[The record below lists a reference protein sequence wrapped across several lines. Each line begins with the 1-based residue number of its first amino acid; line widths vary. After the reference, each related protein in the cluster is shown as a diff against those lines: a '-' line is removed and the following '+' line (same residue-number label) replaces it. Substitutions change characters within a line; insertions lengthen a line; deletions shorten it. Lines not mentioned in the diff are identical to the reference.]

1 MLTKEDMNIS
11 SISKIPNVMHLVGW
25 KSQELREIFFF
36 FQLVISSASVNLLGK
51 YSVYLIDFHIVL
63 AVQMALAV
71 KTQPAKAG
79 D

>member
-25 KSQELREIFFF
+25 KSQELREIFF

-71 KTQPAKAG
+71 KNQPAKAG

>member
-25 KSQELREIFFF
+25 KSQELREIFL
-36 FQLVISSASVNLLGK
+36 FQLVSSSASVNLLGK

-71 KTQPAKAG
+71 KNQPAKAG

>member
-1 MLTKEDMNIS
+1 ML
-11 SISKIPNVMHLVGW
+11 LVGW
-25 KSQELREIFFF
+25 ESQELREIFL